1 MIMITMIIIITTK
14 MIKNEGNNEEKERDR
29 QREQ

>member
-1 MIMITMIIIITTK
+1 MITMIIIITTK

>member
-29 QREQ
+29 QRKQ

>member
-1 MIMITMIIIITTK
+1 MIMIRMIIIITTK